1 MVDAWLAQR
10 GGPRP
15 QQVAF
20 DGRHTLL
27 STVELGSRREGQ
39 EAVQMGRVGFQV
51 RGGLEERGRG
61 VEGCG
66 FGVRNLRD

>member
-1 MVDAWLAQR
+1 VAAWLNQR

-27 STVELGSRREGQ
+27 STVELGARREGE
-39 EAVQMGRVGFQV
+39 EAVLMGRSRFQV
-51 RGGLEERGRG
+51 RLRRG
-61 VEGCG
+61 VGGGYGEEEEAEKG
-66 FGVRNLRD
+66 